1 MVPRE
6 AHNQKSYQ
14 SNHPKTAVL
23 PLNENGSKFYKKPP
37 TEDENVNFLKTEA
50 EKLELAKA
58 RADKAESEVAKQVA
72 KTRGWWLT

>member
-1 MVPRE
+1 MPVNGHVRD
-6 AHNQKSYQ
+6 
-14 SNHPKTAVL
+14 NHKQLVR
-23 PLNENGSKFYKKPP
+23 GK
-37 TEDENVNFLKTEA
+37 NVNFLKTEG